1 MKSDAIIGA
10 VQGVTKKWAKQRKAE
25 ERAASAAANRRRVMT
40 QTYRFTMKDAAWDC
54 MEEAYLKA
62 SGGGRLPA
70 NARQIYYQAR
80 PLVQAATGERLQDQ
94 YFIQNLLPSYLAE
107 HAVNWDV
114 VYDERGHFEEP
125 HTEETVGLG
134 TLAVRAYLHNLSEP
148 SLTSIE
154 ISSPKV
160 ETSGPTARYGA
171 VLFIEKEGF
180 DPLFKEAKLA
190 ERYDLAIMSTKGL
203 SNVASR
209 RLVDEIC
216 GGLDIPLFVLHDFD
230 KAGFSILGT
239 LQRSTERYYFRH
251 RCTVIDLGLRLE
263 DVQRLGLDAEASY
276 DRGSEWSI
284 RANLRRNGA
293 TQEEIEFL
301 LNERVELNALP
312 SDTLVEWIES
322 KLKEHG
328 VEKIVPKAD
337 FLIEAY
343 RHTKAVQFAEE
354 KCEKLI
360 EKARQHGEEAEVPDD
375 LADRV
380 NKLLQ
385 ENPELPWDKAI
396 QEIAN
401 SDADEDDDVGDDE

>member
-25 ERAASAAANRRRVMT
+25 ERVASAAANRRRVMT

-154 ISSPKV
+154 ISSPK
-160 ETSGPTARYGA
+160 
-171 VLFIEKEGF
+171 
-180 DPLFKEAKLA
+180 
-190 ERYDLAIMSTKGL
+190 
-203 SNVASR
+203 
-209 RLVDEIC
+209 
-216 GGLDIPLFVLHDFD
+216 
-230 KAGFSILGT
+230 
-239 LQRSTERYYFRH
+239 
-251 RCTVIDLGLRLE
+251 
-263 DVQRLGLDAEASY
+263 
-276 DRGSEWSI
+276 
-284 RANLRRNGA
+284 
-293 TQEEIEFL
+293 
-301 LNERVELNALP
+301 
-312 SDTLVEWIES
+312 
-322 KLKEHG
+322 
-328 VEKIVPKAD
+328 
-337 FLIEAY
+337 
-343 RHTKAVQFAEE
+343 
-354 KCEKLI
+354 
-360 EKARQHGEEAEVPDD
+360 
-375 LADRV
+375 
-380 NKLLQ
+380 
-385 ENPELPWDKAI
+385 
-396 QEIAN
+396 
-401 SDADEDDDVGDDE
+401 